1 MKRKLY
7 VLNVFMNVT
16 LFAKINK
23 TWTSVMSITLVT
35 ELIYS
40 IFFLNA
46 IKHRNAANDVNNFNA
61 GRKKNSTFG
70 LSSVKKTNI

>member
-40 IFFLNA
+40 IFFKCNQTQKRCKRCKQLQ
-46 IKHRNAANDVNNFNA
+46 R
-61 GRKKNSTFG
+61 REKK
-70 LSSVKKTNI
+70 K